1 MDARPVTVHGIG
13 EPVLRVEDERFL
25 IGEGQFL
32 DDIQVEGQAFAYLM
46 RSPHPHAGIISIDC
60 KEASRAPGVLVVAT
74 AADLAAEDIGA
85 IPCSLRV
92 QNRDGTWSDPPPR
105 PLLADGTVRH
115 VGEEIAL
122 VVAETREQARDAAEL
137 ISIQYDPMPANVD
150 PARALAA
157 DTPRVWPVAPD
168 NVCIDWE
175 GGDRAA
181 VEKAFASA
189 AHVTSIELI
198 NNRLTAASMEP
209 RGAIGLYDTESER
222 FTLHATC
229 QYVHLLQQ
237 QLAEWVF
244 KIPADRIRV
253 IATDMGGG
261 FGMKNFPYPEYGL
274 VLWAARRVGRSVRWV
289 EDRSEAFLADN
300 QARDQVTSA
309 ALAFDANHRTVALHV
324 ETIANFGAYVGSRMP
339 SLPTTENAAS
349 ATGAYAIPAAVS
361 AVKCVYTNTVTI
373 GSYRGVGRSEAIYVI
388 ERLMDRAAGE
398 LGLDPADLRRR
409 NLVPADAMP
418 YTTPFGWTFDSGDF
432 ARNLDDA
439 QAAAD
444 VSGFAARRSQSEAHG
459 RLRGFGIGYYI
470 DNSSGPG
477 EEGADI
483 RFEEDRSV
491 TILVGTFSN
500 GQGLETTFRQL
511 VSDRLGVAFDR
522 IHFVQGDT
530 DQVAFGGG
538 HGGSRSTEMGGSALD
553 HAAVR
558 VIEKGRLV
566 AAQALEV
573 AEADIEFVRG
583 RFVVAGTDRSL
594 DLVEAA
600 EIARDPARR
609 PEELDESL
617 DTHQQYVRQDASW
630 PNGCH
635 ICEVEIDRDTGVV
648 EIAHY
653 TVVDDF
659 GVVVNPLIVEGQVH
673 GGIAQ
678 GLGQAMFEHTVYDDV
693 SGQLLS
699 ASFMDYCMPRAGDL
713 PAIDLSRN
721 ETPCT
726 TNALGAKGCG
736 EAGAIG
742 APPAAIN
749 AIIDAM
755 AETGIDAFD
764 MPATP
769 QRVWQAL
776 QSAKG
781 E

>member
-1 MDARPVTVHGIG
+1 MTDHGIG

-25 IGEGQFL
+25 TGRGRYL
-32 DDIQVEGQAFAYLM
+32 DDIRLDGEAVAYIV
-46 RSPHPHAGIISIDC
+46 RSPHPHAVITSIEC
-60 KEASRAPGVLVVAT
+60 IEAAKAPGVLVVAT
-74 AADLAAEDIGA
+74 AADLAAEDIGG

-92 QNRDGTWSDPPPR
+92 QNRGGSWCDPPPR

-115 VGEEIAL
+115 VGQEVAL
-122 VVAETREQARDAAEL
+122 VVAETLEQARDAAEL
-137 ISIQYDPMPANVD
+137 ILIQYKPLPANVD
-150 PARALAA
+150 PARALDA
-157 DTPRVWPVAPD
+157 DTPSVWPTAPD

-175 GGDRAA
+175 GGDRTA
-181 VEKAFASA
+181 VETAFASA
-189 AHVTSIELI
+189 AHITSIELV

-209 RGAIGLYDTESER
+209 RGAIGLYHAELER

-229 QYVHLLQQ
+229 QNVHLTQQ

-274 VLWAARRVGRSVRWV
+274 VLWASRRVGRPVRWV

-309 ALAFDANHRTVALHV
+309 ALAFDENHRTVALRV

-361 AVKCVYTNTVTI
+361 AVKCVYTNTMTI

-388 ERLMDRAAGE
+388 ERLMDIAACE
-398 LGLDPADLRRR
+398 LGLDSADLRRR
-409 NLVPADAMP
+409 NMVPADAMP
-418 YTTPFGWTFDSGDF
+418 YTTPLGWTFDSGDF

-439 QAAAD
+439 RAAAD
-444 VSGFAARRSQSEAHG
+444 VAGFAARRSQSEVHG
-459 RLRGFGIGYYI
+459 KLRGLGIGYYI
-470 DNSSGPG
+470 ENSSGPD

-483 RFEEDRSV
+483 RFEEDSSV

-511 VSDRLGVAFDR
+511 VSNSLGVAFDR

-538 HGGSRSTEMGGSALD
+538 HGGSRSTELGGSALH
-553 HAAVR
+553 HAADR

-566 AAQALEV
+566 ASRALEV
-573 AEADIEFVRG
+573 AEADLEFVRG
-583 RFVVAGTDRSL
+583 CFVVAGTDRSL
-594 DLVEAA
+594 DLIEAA
-600 EIARDPARR
+600 AIARDPARR
-609 PEELDESL
+609 PDELDESL

-635 ICEVEIDRDTGVV
+635 ICEVEIDPGTGFVDV
-648 EIAHY
+648 MRY
-653 TVVDDF
+653 TVVDDY
-659 GVVVNPLIVEGQVH
+659 GTIINPMIVTGMVH
-673 GGIAQ
+673 GGVAQ
-678 GLGQAMFEHTVYDDV
+678 GIGQALYEDLVIDHQTGQVT
-693 SGQLLS
+693 SG
-699 ASFMDYCMPRAGDL
+699 SFMDYAVAKADSLCDIAVTF
-713 PAIDLSRN
+713 N
-721 ETPCT
+721 EILCR
-726 TNALGAKGCG
+726 TNPLGIKGCG
-736 EAGAIG
+736 EAGTVG
-742 APPAAIN
+742 AHPAAMN
-749 AIIDAM
+749 AVIDALSHYGVTHL
-755 AETGIDAFD
+755 EC
-764 MPATP
+764 PATP
-769 QRVWQAL
+769 QRVWQAIHK
-776 QSAKG
+776 SHA
-781 E
+781 